1 MFGILISKL
10 VESKTNSKHLIGY
23 LDKVIKP
30 LVLVLSKISGNIK
43 IFTVKHGD
51 KDKSNKFMFFRIDDK
66 KLLEKYKTIWTKIED
81 LKNTELNALI
91 VYNNR

>member
-51 KDKSNKFMFFRIDDK
+51 KDKSNKFMFFHIDDK
-66 KLLEKYKTIWTKIED
+66 KLLEKYKTI
-81 LKNTELNALI
+81 
-91 VYNNR
+91 

>member
-66 KLLEKYKTIWTKIED
+66 KLLEKYKTIRTKIKD
-81 LKNTELNALI
+81 LKNIELNALI
-91 VYNNR
+91 VYDNR